1 LDKKE
6 AIFSYQYGEKIKS
19 CLIIATKLMDRMSS
33 MSGEQML
40 GAQELFKDFLEYLI
54 LEIRIAINSAKVE
67 PLEDAEKKLHEAI
80 KNMQIGEFSRVIRIL
95 AEAISKATTCC
106 QRAMTT
112 LKDEK
117 LI

>member
-1 LDKKE
+1 LDKKD

-19 CLIIATKLMDRMSS
+19 CLIIATKLLDRMTG
-33 MSGEQML
+33 MTGEKIL
-40 GAQELFKDFLEYLI
+40 GAQELFKAYLEFLM
-54 LEIRIAINSAKVE
+54 LEIRIAINTAKVE
-67 PLEDAEKKLHEAI
+67 PLAEAEKKLQEVI
-80 KNMQIGEFSRVIRIL
+80 KNVEIGEFSQVIKL
-95 AEAISKATTCC
+95 LSEALSKATTCC

>member
-1 LDKKE
+1 LDKKD

-19 CLIIATKLMDRMSS
+19 CLIIATKLLDRMTA
-33 MSGEQML
+33 MSGESML
-40 GAQELFKDFLEYLI
+40 GAQELFKAYLEFLTF
-54 LEIRIAINSAKVE
+54 EIRIAINTAKAE
-67 PLEDAEKKLHEAI
+67 PLAEAEKKLREAI
-80 KNMQIGEFSRVIRIL
+80 RNVEIGEFNQAIKLLS
-95 AEAISKATTCC
+95 EALSKTTTCC

>member
-19 CLIIATKLMDRMSS
+19 CLIIATKLMDRMAS
-33 MSGEQML
+33 MKGEQLL
-40 GAQELFKDFLEYLI
+40 GAQELFKDFLQYLI
-54 LEIRIAINSAKVE
+54 LEIRIAINSATVE
-67 PLEDAEKKLHEAI
+67 PLEDAEKKLHEVI
-80 KNMQIGEFSRVIRIL
+80 KNVQIGEFSQVIKML
-95 AEAISKATTCC
+95 SEAISKATTCC
-106 QRAMTT
+106 QRAMTK

>member
-1 LDKKE
+1 LNKRE
-6 AIFSYQYGEKIKS
+6 AIFSFQYGEKIKS

-33 MSGEQML
+33 MSGEQLL
-40 GAQELFKDFLEYLI
+40 GAQELFKGFLEYLI
-54 LEIRIAINSAKVE
+54 LEIRIAINSATVE
-67 PLEDAEKKLHEAI
+67 PLAEAEKKLHEAI
-80 KNMQIGEFSRVIRIL
+80 KNVQIGEFSQAIKIL
-95 AEAISKATTCC
+95 SEAISKATTCC